1 VLLLPAMLTTLQST
15 RIPTTQYNWKAQL
28 VARSSNP
35 ASPELNSQNV
45 EPVLR
50 DTMLSSL
57 VPSCYKTN
65 STCSQETNN
74 CSGRGY
80 CYRKYISDDE
90 TLPNCYSCKC
100 IEEVKRDK
108 DGAIVSRVRWGG
120 PACQKKDVS
129 TTFWILVSITI
140 IVFIAVSSAI
150 AQLLSVGQEELPSV
164 IGAGVGTLRT
174 QR

>member
-15 RIPTTQYNWKAQL
+15 QIPTTQYDWKAQL

-35 ASPELNSQNV
+35 ASPELNSQSV

-80 CYRKYISDDE
+80 CYRKYVSDDE

-150 AQLLSVGQEELPSV
+150 GQLLSVGQEELPSV
-164 IGAGVGTLRT
+164 IGAGVGTPRT